1 MSSAATIERIVQMA
15 YDETLPHG
23 HKFHHN
29 PSQDIVKNLSLRVV
43 LVPLNAAI
51 KFDFEFKHPFV
62 LNGVVPR
69 R

>member
-1 MSSAATIERIVQMA
+1 MSSAATIERIVQID

-23 HKFHHN
+23 QKFHHN
-29 PSQDIVKNLSLRVV
+29 LSQDIVKNLSLRVV

-62 LNGVVPR
+62 LNRFLPR